1 MLKLQICQ
9 KTQLFLDIKKCRYVG
24 DTSGFIQNL
33 ITPTDGM
40 PYQKE
45 KPNGT

>member
-1 MLKLQICQ
+1 MFRKVRVNIQ
-9 KTQLFLDIKKCRYVG
+9 

-40 PYQKE
+40 PYQK
-45 KPNGT
+45 KTVKTLFSGT